1 MDGSKMQAPRLVAS
15 WQRRGDKKWSAL
27 LRAAHHKA
35 SAALPTEASGLQ
47 GLPLELL
54 FAVLEWLVLPTAAPG
69 ASSAPAAVAV
79 NAVASLRLVCCRL
92 FVAVE
97 ASGAFHDA
105 LMREVEAKLEMVV
118 TEAELATLAKE
129 KKRELRRQQRKA
141 ENERKRRLKQAASQ
155 AAAEAEAAANAK
167 PGYEV
172 PEEKRRRANRRRANR
187 RTTKG
192 TAHERPR
199 EQVVDEADV
208 ALRQSRRKAALEE
221 AQDEEKEEGSSL
233 GWQPTPARLQFVSRA
248 LRTALGMGGRRP
260 LRQQS
265 YYINRYVSCS
275 VTARVVTLP
284 SALFLLTER
293 HWDEV
298 VKAAFSAEAITWSSH
313 QDEPCEHLQIRG
325 RPAVVMEADEWSGQ
339 HSLRLGALT
348 HLPTL
353 HDLDAALENFHI
365 ARFPAPGSSTKSDP
379 MVRRASVDE
388 LLGLFGRSLLMVTPF
403 MVWHDLEFET
413 APPEPVSRAQPRR
426 RPSFSLHQRTDRS
439 GQRFFLLGPRAACVV
454 QVKYHH
460 TLHQHS

>member
-35 SAALPTEASGLQ
+35 SAALPTVSCPPPTLFHHSPHIRAFVWLWVEWVKQEASGLQ

-69 ASSAPAAVAV
+69 APAPAAVAV

-221 AQDEEKEEGSSL
+221 ARDEEKEEGSSL

-284 SALFLLTER
+284 SALFLLTG
-293 HWDEV
+293 
-298 VKAAFSAEAITWSSH
+298 AS
-313 QDEPCEHLQIRG
+313 PCVSC
-325 RPAVVMEADEWSGQ
+325 AVRVWCAVCVSCSECLKQLCSYAQSGTGT
-339 HSLRLGALT
+339 R
-348 HLPTL
+348 
-353 HDLDAALENFHI
+353 
-365 ARFPAPGSSTKSDP
+365 
-379 MVRRASVDE
+379 
-388 LLGLFGRSLLMVTPF
+388 
-403 MVWHDLEFET
+403 W
-413 APPEPVSRAQPRR
+413 
-426 RPSFSLHQRTDRS
+426 
-439 GQRFFLLGPRAACVV
+439 
-454 QVKYHH
+454 
-460 TLHQHS
+460 